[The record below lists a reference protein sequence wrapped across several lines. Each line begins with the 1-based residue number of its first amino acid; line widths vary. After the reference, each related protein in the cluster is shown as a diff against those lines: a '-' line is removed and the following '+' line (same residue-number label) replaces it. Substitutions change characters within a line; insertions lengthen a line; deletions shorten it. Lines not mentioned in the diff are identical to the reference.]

1 MKFFSLICGTLLS
14 ALLSGCAFAT
24 PVGKAEKEL
33 EEYFNIVLRLT
44 LREDYAK
51 AYALAREGRTEAIKS
66 QTAIPEKYSAL
77 VKILVRRGVDESI
90 PLLRELYSTE
100 RMSDAKTVADL
111 ALDALKEESMPIPD
125 TLARIHKK
133 ITEQRVE
140 LFFYD
145 REKPRMLYRRA

>member
-14 ALLSGCAFAT
+14 TLLSGCAFAT
-24 PVGKAEKEL
+24 PVGKAEAEL
-33 EEYFNIVLRLT
+33 EEYFNVVLRLT

-77 VKILVRRGVDESI
+77 IKIVVRRGVDESI

-100 RMSDAKTVADL
+100 RMSEAKTVADL
-111 ALDALKEESMPIPD
+111 ALAALREEGLPIPD
-125 TLARIHKK
+125 TLARIQKK
-133 ITEQRVE
+133 IAGERVE
-140 LFFYD
+140 LFFYG
-145 REKPRMLYRRA
+145 REKRGIPYRRA